1 MKRIFIYLPIILL
14 VAFIGFFFWG
24 SAGSLDSDQ
33 LDSKIVYHPNYKK
46 SKDTLRVMTFNL
58 GYLSGMTNNLPI
70 DRDEQLFEDNLQKTQ
85 SLLNT
90 YSPDV
95 IGFQEIDFAADRSFG
110 YNQLDSLAQG
120 YATAYRS
127 VNWDKT
133 YVPFPYWPFSRHFG
147 RMLSGQAIL
156 SKYELTEIETIT
168 LEKPL
173 NASFLYN
180 RFYLDR
186 LIQIVK
192 LRLDSTEVILM
203 NVHLEAFDKE
213 TRLLHGKVV
222 VDLFEKYADRYPV
235 LIIGDFN
242 SEPDYLDDSDVMEMI
257 LSANGIASAIS
268 QENYEAKSTTTFP
281 SSEPSK
287 MIDYLL
293 YNPKYLQVVESNVI
307 QEAGEISDHLPVL
320 SKFVLR

>member
-90 YSPDV
+90 YKPDV

-120 YATAYRS
+120 YANAYRS

-192 LRLDSTEVILM
+192 LHLDNTEVILM

-222 VDLFEKYADRYPV
+222 VDLFVKYADRYPV

-257 LSANGIASAIS
+257 LSAKGIASSIS
-268 QENYEAKSTTTFP
+268 QANYAAKSTTTFP
-281 SSEPSK
+281 SREPSK
-287 MIDYLL
+287 LIDYLL